1 MDVLDS
7 TKALAS
13 IKSVQSTKESYFLF
27 YQMRKMVTKIVL
39 NLPPATFISPTMKLL
54 KEIENLITLCKKLR
68 DVNLCYFK
76 TMHQVLYLQLS

>member
-39 NLPPATFISPTMKLL
+39 SDSETFINPTFETSK
-54 KEIENLITLCKKLR
+54 R
-68 DVNLCYFK
+68 D
-76 TMHQVLYLQLS
+76 